1 MIVTMMDTMDT
12 MEGDINMNRS
22 KILEYFDASKVT
34 APLHVVG
41 CGAIGSHIAEQLA
54 RIGCRNIHLWDF
66 DTVDSHNIT
75 NQMFTEHQIGQP
87 KVLAVSEMMIDID
100 DIIEPEIT
108 LHTKGWTN
116 EILNG
121 YVFLCVDNIDLR
133 REIVKKNQ
141 YNPNCIAFF
150 DFRMR
155 LTDAQHYF
163 ARRANLEEMKALLN
177 SMDFTHEE
185 AKGATPVSAC
195 NTELSIIMTVK
206 IIAALGVNNFT
217 KFCLD
222 KPIKTM
228 ILIDL
233 NMMTLDSFPMD

>member
-1 MIVTMMDTMDT
+1 MDTMDI

-34 APLHVVG
+34 APLHIVG
-41 CGAIGSHIAEQLA
+41 CGAIGSHVAEQLA
-54 RIGCRNIHLWDF
+54 RIGCTNIHLWDF
-66 DTVDSHNIT
+66 DTVSSHNIT
-75 NQMFTEHQIGQP
+75 NQLFNEEDIGSL
-87 KVLAVSEMMIDID
+87 KTYALADKLKAINPNIFADLTVHE
-100 DIIEPEIT
+100 T
-108 LHTKGWTN
+108 WWTK
-116 EILNG
+116 ELLNG
-121 YVFLCVDNIDLR
+121 YVFLCVDNIDVR

-195 NTELSIIMTVK
+195 NTELSVIMTVK

-228 ILIDL
+228 ILVDL